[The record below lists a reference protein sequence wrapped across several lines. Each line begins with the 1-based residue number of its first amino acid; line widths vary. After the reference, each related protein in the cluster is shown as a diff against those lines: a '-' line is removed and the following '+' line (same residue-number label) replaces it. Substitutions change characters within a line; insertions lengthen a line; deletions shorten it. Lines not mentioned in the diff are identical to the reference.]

1 MIGALFGVLAA
12 FSWGGG
18 DFVGGIV
25 SRRLPTFFVV
35 AASQAVALL
44 ILIPIAALSG
54 QQIPDSSTAI
64 ATAIAGITGGTGVL
78 ALYHGFAHGRISI
91 VASIAGTLAAL
102 IPVAVAAAGGEA
114 LSTLRIV
121 GFFFAIIA
129 IVIVSTSADTSAAH
143 AGEPGAHKD
152 ASSGAAKLGGAL
164 YGLLAGV
171 CFSGFSLIFSG
182 IQAPGTLWLLTGL
195 RIASVSALVAV
206 FVISRIIG
214 KQPPGAEPIRA
225 GVIPTSMRG
234 RAALIGTLAA
244 AGSGDSLGNL
254 FFFLS
259 AHESGVA
266 VAAVFTSVAPVTTV
280 LFAALILR
288 ERIGGRQAIGI
299 ALAAV
304 ATVAIAL
311 GGLA

>member
-35 AASQAVALL
+35 ASSQAVALL
-44 ILIPIAALSG
+44 ILIPIAVASGEPVPGSSEAL
-54 QQIPDSSTAI
+54 
-64 ATAIAGITGGTGVL
+64 ATALAGITGGTGVL

-114 LSTLRIV
+114 LSTLRII

-129 IVIVSTSADTSAAH
+129 IIIVSTSADTSAAH

-152 ASSGAAKLGGAL
+152 ASSGAAPLGGAL
-164 YGLLAGV
+164 YGICAGV

-182 IQAPGTLWLLTGL
+182 IHAPGTLWLLTGL
-195 RIASVSALVAV
+195 RVASVTALIAV
-206 FVISRIIG
+206 FLFSRLIG
-214 KQPPGAEPIRA
+214 VRPPGAEQIRA
-225 GVIPTSMRG
+225 GAIPTSLRG
-234 RAALIGTLAA
+234 RASLLGTLAA

-266 VAAVFTSVAPVTTV
+266 VAAVFTSIAPVTTV

-288 ERIGGRQAIGI
+288 ERIGTRQAMGI
-299 ALAAV
+299 ALAAA